1 MGQHEVTLILP
12 IAVIRSGE
20 PVGYP
25 SFGGGGEMD
34 KGEGRLW
41 PPKKKKRWEM

>member
-34 KGEGRLW
+34 LADCR
-41 PPKKKKRWEM
+41 